1 MPGWGG
7 DNARMRRV
15 LRLLAWLAGL
25 ALLLGGAVVLA
36 LHVWTGSDGFRERV
50 ERQAS
55 AALGVPVS
63 LSSVSVRVWP
73 LPAVALE
80 GLNIQATPPITLH
93 RVEARP
99 VWASLLAGRLQ
110 VSTLTVR
117 QAVLP
122 QATLVLL
129 GARLQDPVRQP
140 AAAQAGEPRGD
151 EPALDLGWL
160 PRSVVLDGVTWID
173 ERGRG
178 TTVQA
183 TARLDEDGW
192 PASADVQVTD
202 GGLRGTQARLR
213 REAGGQTAWTLDA
226 AVGGGTVQ
234 GPLKIT
240 PPAAGNPKSRELVFE
255 GTLRTRGVEVSAL
268 TAPSRPLTGRL
279 EADTTLSARIDPR
292 ASTSAL
298 REALHTQTRFKVE
311 GAVLQG
317 LNLLEAVATVG
328 LSRGGVTHLDTL
340 TGHVATRGQT
350 IVLSDLVANSG
361 VLAAT
366 GEVTVAPSRTLAGR
380 LRVDV
385 TRGAS
390 GGLVSVPLAVGG
402 TLDQPSVTLT
412 RAALLGAAIGTV
424 IAPGVGTGAGA
435 NLGDRIGEGLKDLI
449 RK

>member
-1 MPGWGG
+1 
-7 DNARMRRV
+7 MRRV

-36 LHVWTGSDGFRERV
+36 LHVWTGSDGFRQRV
-50 ERQAS
+50 ERQAT
-55 AALGVPVS
+55 AALGVPVA
-63 LSSVSVRVWP
+63 LSSVSVSVWP

-99 VWASLLAGRLQ
+99 VWSALIAGRLQ

-140 AAAQAGEPRGD
+140 AAAQAGAPRAD
-151 EPALDLGWL
+151 EPTLDLGWL
-160 PRSVVLDGVTWID
+160 PRSVVLDGVTWVD
-173 ERGRG
+173 ERGRE

-183 TARLDEDGW
+183 TARLDDDGW
-192 PASADVQVTD
+192 PAAADVEVTG
-202 GGLRGTQARLR
+202 GGLRGAKASLR
-213 REAGGQTAWTLDA
+213 RGSGGQTAWTLDA

-240 PPAAGNPKSRELVFE
+240 PPVPGNAKARELVFE
-255 GTLRTRGVEVSAL
+255 GTLHTRGVEVSTL

-292 ASTSAL
+292 ASSSAL
-298 REALHTQTRFKVE
+298 REALRTQTRFRVD

-340 TGHVATRGQT
+340 TGHVSTRGQT
-350 IVLSDLVANSG
+350 IALSELVANSG
-361 VLAAT
+361 VLSAT
-366 GEVTVAPSRTLAGR
+366 GEVTVAPSRALSGR
-380 LRVDV
+380 LQVDV
-385 TRGAS
+385 ARGAS

-402 TLDQPSVTLT
+402 TLDEPSVTLT

-435 NLGDRIGEGLKDLI
+435 SLGGRIGEGLKDLV

>member
-1 MPGWGG
+1 
-7 DNARMRRV
+7 MRHV

-25 ALLLGGAVVLA
+25 VLLLGAAVVFA
-36 LHVWTGSDGFRERV
+36 LHVWTGSDGFRQRV

-63 LSSVSVRVWP
+63 LSGVSVSVWP

-80 GLNIQATPPITLH
+80 GLNIQAAPPVTLH

-99 VWASLLAGRLQ
+99 VWSALLAGRLQ

-122 QATLVLL
+122 QATLLLL
-129 GARLQDPVRQP
+129 GARLQDPARQP
-140 AAAQAGEPRGD
+140 AAEQAGEPRGG

-173 ERGRG
+173 ERGRD

-192 PASADVQVTD
+192 PASADVELT
-202 GGLRGTQARLR
+202 GGARRGAKASLR
-213 REAGGQTAWTLDA
+213 REAGGQTAWTLEA
-226 AVGGGTVQ
+226 TVGGGTVQ

-240 PPAAGNPKSRELVFE
+240 PPAPGNAKSRELVFE
-255 GTLRTRGVEVSAL
+255 GMLRTRGVEVSAL

-298 REALHTQTRFKVE
+298 REALRTQTRFRVD

-328 LSRGGVTHLDTL
+328 LSRGGVTHLETL
-340 TGHVATRGQT
+340 TGQLSTHGQT
-350 IVLSDLVANSG
+350 IALSELVANSG
-361 VLAAT
+361 LLAAT
-366 GEVTVAPSRTLAGR
+366 GEVTVAPSRALSGR
-380 LRVDV
+380 LQVDV
-385 TRGAS
+385 TRGVS

-402 TLDQPSVTLT
+402 TLDEPSVTLT

-435 NLGDRIGEGLKDLI
+435 SLGGRLGEGLKDLV
-449 RK
+449 RKK

>member
-1 MPGWGG
+1 MPGTRG
-7 DNARMRRV
+7 DNARMRRA
-15 LRLLAWLAGL
+15 LRLLTWLAGL
-25 ALLLGGAVVLA
+25 ALLLGAGVVLA
-36 LHVWTGSDGFRERV
+36 LKVWTGSDGLRQRV

-55 AALGVPVS
+55 VALGVPVS
-63 LSSVSVRVWP
+63 LSAVSVSVWP

-129 GARLQDPVRQP
+129 GARLQDPARQP
-140 AAAQAGEPRGD
+140 AAAQAGAPRGD
-151 EPALDLGWL
+151 EPSLDLGWL
-160 PRSVVLDGVTWID
+160 PRSVVLDGVTWVD
-173 ERGRG
+173 ERGRD

-192 PASADVQVTD
+192 PASVDVEVT
-202 GGLRGTQARLR
+202 GGSRQGMKAGLR
-213 REAGGQTAWTLDA
+213 RESGGQTAWTLDA

-240 PPAAGNPKSRELVFE
+240 PPTGKAGSRELVFE

-268 TAPSRPLTGRL
+268 TAPSRTLTGRL
-279 EADTTLSARIDPR
+279 EADTTLSARIDPDGS
-292 ASTSAL
+292 AQAL
-298 REALHTQTRFKVE
+298 REALHTQTRFRVE
-311 GAVLQG
+311 GAVLHG

-340 TGHVATRGQT
+340 TGQVSTRGQA
-350 IVLSDLVANSG
+350 IALSELVANSG
-361 VLAAT
+361 ALAAT
-366 GEVTVAPSRTLAGR
+366 GEVTVAASRALAGR

-402 TLDQPSVTLT
+402 TLDDPSVTLT

-435 NLGDRIGEGLKDLI
+435 SLGDRLGEGLKELI